1 MSETFANLKLNRII
15 VHEVLLAA
23 DLDEGKTPQ
32 QSEQFLKLDPK
43 GEGLLSKRLTDSLG
57 SDSHSIELTVDVD
70 REGSSFDLITKLPDA
85 DDKEFVATSKELAL
99 MLTKAQSAGTIKA
112 GICVVLDG
120 TMGSNSKPNRFAAIL
135 KAESD
140 AGFVKEVTPKAVLLK
155 YISDMVLGAQ
165 QRLFKIGCFIET
177 KSPATGGN
185 GDVRVKDDFSAIV
198 YDHQMSNTG
207 DNNAARYF
215 YATFLGCRLADN
227 SQRLTKVFYEE
238 TSKHIDE
245 AKLPTNKRV
254 ELKNHLVSY
263 LKSQDTAVNPRT
275 FADRYLPKSLHDGYF
290 TRFKKAGFPPRDVTK
305 DNHQIRRKLQ
315 VRRMFFS
322 SKVRISAP
330 EENFN
335 EVVQIVE
342 SKDGWTTVKINGELE
357 AQT

>member
-1 MSETFANLKLNRII
+1 MSTTFANIHLNRII

-23 DLDEGKTPQ
+23 DLDGGKNPQ
-32 QSEQFLKLDPK
+32 QSDLFLELDPK
-43 GEGLLSKRLTDSLG
+43 GKTLLAKRLTDSLG

-70 REGSSFDLITKLPDA
+70 REGSTFDLITKLPDA
-85 DDKEFVATSKELAL
+85 SDKDFISTSKELAL
-99 MLTKAQSAGTIKA
+99 LLTKAQNAGTIKA
-112 GICVVLDG
+112 GICVVLAG
-120 TMGSNSKPNRFAAIL
+120 TMGSNASPSRFVAIL

-140 AGFVKEVTPKAVLLK
+140 AGFVKEITKKAVVLK

-165 QRLFKIGCFIET
+165 QRLYKIGCFIEK
-177 KSPATGGN
+177 KSPAPDSKS
-185 GDVRVKDDFSAIV
+185 DVRLKDDFEAIV

-215 YATFLGCRLADN
+215 YGTFLGCRLADN
-227 SQRLTKVFYEE
+227 SERLTRVFYEE

-245 AKLPTNKRV
+245 AKLTAQKRV

-263 LKSQDTAVNPRT
+263 LKSEENVVNPRT
-275 FADRYLPKSLHDGYF
+275 FADRYFPKPLHESYF
-290 TRFKKAGFPPRDVTK
+290 GRIKKAGFPPRDVSK
-305 DNHQIRRKLQ
+305 NNHQIRRKLQ

-330 EENFN
+330 EESFN
-335 EVVQIVE
+335 DVVKIVD
-342 SKDGWTTVKINGELE
+342 SKDGWTTLKINGELE

>member
-23 DLDEGKTPQ
+23 DLDAGKDPQ
-32 QSEQFLKLDPK
+32 QSEQFLTLDPK
-43 GEGLLSKRLTDSLG
+43 GEGLLAKRLTDALG
-57 SDSHSIELTVDVD
+57 SDSHSIELTVDID
-70 REGSSFDLITKLPDA
+70 RDGSTFDLITKLPDA
-85 DDKEFVATSKELAL
+85 KDGDFVKTSKELAL
-99 MLTKAQSAGTIKA
+99 LLTKAQNAGTIKA

-120 TMGSNSKPNRFAAIL
+120 TMGSNSKPSRFVAIL

-177 KSPATGGN
+177 KAPAPGGN
-185 GDVRVKDDFSAIV
+185 GEVRSKDDFSAIV

-215 YATFLGCRLADN
+215 YSAFLGCRLADN

-245 AKLPTNKRV
+245 AKLPTHKRV

-263 LKSQDTAVNPRT
+263 LKSQDNTVNPRT
-275 FADRYLPKSLHDGYF
+275 FADRYLPKTLHDTYF
-290 TRFKKAGFPPRDVTK
+290 TIFKKAGFPARDVTK

>member
-1 MSETFANLKLNRII
+1 MI

-23 DLDEGKTPQ
+23 DLDGGKNPQ
-32 QSEQFLKLDPK
+32 QSDQFLKLDPK
-43 GEGLLSKRLTDSLG
+43 GELLLAKRITDSLG
-57 SDSHSIELTVDVD
+57 SDSHSIELGVDID
-70 REGSSFDLITKLPDA
+70 REGSAFDLITKLLDA
-85 DDKEFVATSKELAL
+85 EDKHFISTSKELAL

-120 TMGSNSKPNRFAAIL
+120 TMGSNSKPERFVAVL

-140 AGFVKEVTPKAVLLK
+140 AGFIKESTPKVVLLK

-165 QRLFKIGCFIET
+165 QRLFKIGCFIE
-177 KSPATGGN
+177 KKAVPSGSN
-185 GDVRVKDDFSAIV
+185 GDVRLKDDFSAIV

-227 SQRLTKVFYEE
+227 AQRLTRAFYEE

-245 AKLPTNKRV
+245 AKLPARKRV
-254 ELKNHLVSY
+254 DLKNHLVSY
-263 LKSQDTAVNPRT
+263 LKSEEKTVNPRT
-275 FADRYLPKSLHDGYF
+275 FAERFLPKSLHESYF
-290 TRFKKAGFPPRDVTK
+290 ERFRKTDFPSRDVPK

-335 EVVQIVE
+335 DLVKIVE
-342 SKDGWTTVKINGELE
+342 TKDGWTTVNINGELE